1 MLLLVLP
8 GDAVTR
14 QLFSADD
21 RFKLLS
27 GTGVSDI
34 KVCGRLV
41 VFGAAAAAVAM
52 LVREADKWSL
62 GDKEQLLLS
71 GAAAEVSSDETYTY
85 KSPSFD

>member
-1 MLLLVLP
+1 MLLLLLP
-8 GDAVTR
+8 GEAVTR

-41 VFGAAAAAVAM
+41 VFGAAAAAM
-52 LVREADKWSL
+52 LVKEADKWSL

-71 GAAAEVSSDETYTY
+71 GAAAEVSSDDE
-85 KSPSFD
+85 DDLR

>member
-1 MLLLVLP
+1 MLLLLLLGEV
-8 GDAVTR
+8 VTR

-41 VFGAAAAAVAM
+41 FGAEAAAAVAM

-71 GAAAEVSSDETYTY
+71 GAAAEVSSDDE
-85 KSPSFD
+85 DDLR

>member
-41 VFGAAAAAVAM
+41 FGAAAAAM
-52 LVREADKWSL
+52 LVREADNWSF
-62 GDKEQLLLS
+62 GDKEQLLVS
-71 GAAAEVSSDETYTY
+71 GATAEVSSDDE
-85 KSPSFD
+85 DDLR

>member
-1 MLLLVLP
+1 MLLVLLLLLL
-8 GDAVTR
+8 GEVVTR

-41 VFGAAAAAVAM
+41 FGAAAVAM

-71 GAAAEVSSDETYTY
+71 GAAAEVSSDDE
-85 KSPSFD
+85 DDLR